1 MDANEFVKLAFILT
15 STTAAD
21 IAPAKQQRR
30 STDAQRYF
38 EGRADIMDCFIK
50 AAGLSKD
57 FQEWS
62 EKQCSKNV

>member
-15 STTAAD
+15 SAAAAD
-21 IAPAKQQRR
+21 TTPAKQQRR

-50 AAGLSKD
+50 AAGLSRE
-57 FQEWS
+57 FTEWS
-62 EKQCSKNV
+62 DKQCKKA

>member
-1 MDANEFVKLAFILT
+1 MNANELVKLAFILT

-21 IAPAKQQRR
+21 TTPAKQQRR
-30 STDAQRYF
+30 STDAQKYF

-50 AAGLSKD
+50 AAGLSRE

-62 EKQCSKNV
+62 DKQCKKA

>member
-1 MDANEFVKLAFILT
+1 MDANELVKLAFILT

-21 IAPAKQQRR
+21 ITPAKQHRR
-30 STDAQRYF
+30 SVDAQKYC

-50 AAGLSKD
+50 AAGLSKE

-62 EKQCSKNV
+62 DKQCKKA

>member
-1 MDANEFVKLAFILT
+1 MNANELVKLAFILT

-21 IAPAKQQRR
+21 TTPAKQQRR
-30 STDAQRYF
+30 STDAQKYF

-50 AAGLSKD
+50 AAGLSRE

-62 EKQCSKNV
+62 DKRCKKA

>member
-1 MDANEFVKLAFILT
+1 MDANELVKLAFILT

-21 IAPAKQQRR
+21 TTPAKQQRS
-30 STDAQRYF
+30 STDAQKYF

-50 AAGLSKD
+50 AAGLSRE

-62 EKQCSKNV
+62 DKQCKKA

>member
-1 MDANEFVKLAFILT
+1 MNANELVKLEFILT

-21 IAPAKQQRR
+21 TTPAKQQRR
-30 STDAQRYF
+30 STDAQKYF

-50 AAGLSKD
+50 AAGLSRE

-62 EKQCSKNV
+62 DKQCKKA

>member
-1 MDANEFVKLAFILT
+1 MDANELVKLAFSLT

-21 IAPAKQQRR
+21 TTPAKQQRR
-30 STDAQRYF
+30 STDAQKYF

-50 AAGLSKD
+50 AAGLSRE

-62 EKQCSKNV
+62 DKQCKKA

>member
-1 MDANEFVKLAFILT
+1 MDANELVKLAFILT

-21 IAPAKQQRR
+21 TTPAKQHRR
-30 STDAQRYF
+30 STDAQKYF

-50 AAGLSKD
+50 AAGLSKE

-62 EKQCSKNV
+62 DKQCKKA

>member
-1 MDANEFVKLAFILT
+1 MNANELVKLAFILT

-21 IAPAKQQRR
+21 TTPAKQQRR
-30 STDAQRYF
+30 STDAQKYF

-50 AAGLSKD
+50 AAGLSRE

-62 EKQCSKNV
+62 DNQCKKA